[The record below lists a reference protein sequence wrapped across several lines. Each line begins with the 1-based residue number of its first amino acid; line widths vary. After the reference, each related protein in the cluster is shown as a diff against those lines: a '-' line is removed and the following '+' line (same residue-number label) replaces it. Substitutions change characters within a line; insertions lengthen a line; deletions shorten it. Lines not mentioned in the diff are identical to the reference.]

1 MGKECYQIPS
11 SSILLY
17 IIEWG
22 QVYTCNCPLLGIGRE
37 LVAVTMH
44 LKVKHKASLH
54 ISFNLETK
62 SLLQLH
68 VGDETLK
75 LRVCLFSFSS
85 S

>member
-1 MGKECYQIPS
+1 MGTS
-11 SSILLY
+11 
-17 IIEWG
+17 
-22 QVYTCNCPLLGIGRE
+22 VYMYMSFVGNRKR
-37 LVAVTMH
+37 VAVTMH

-68 VGDETLK
+68 VGVETLK

-85 S
+85 IAN